1 MQGHC
6 TDQANDILNCP
17 AQCWR
22 ASFAQ
27 TSKKKKV
34 SRCCS
39 MSQHLQLSCGLLAP
53 GNRVTDSLADMYA
66 RPALA
71 LPFTHTK

>member
-27 TSKKKKV
+27 TSKKKKKKRLSVLQYV
-34 SRCCS
+34 SAFAAELWFIGTR
-39 MSQHLQLSCGLLAP
+39 QQ
-53 GNRVTDSLADMYA
+53 GN
-66 RPALA
+66 
-71 LPFTHTK
+71 

>member
-27 TSKKKKV
+27 TSKKKKKKKKRLLVLQYV
-34 SRCCS
+34 SAFAAELWFIGTR
-39 MSQHLQLSCGLLAP
+39 QQ
-53 GNRVTDSLADMYA
+53 GN
-66 RPALA
+66 
-71 LPFTHTK
+71 